1 MQDTED
7 LGMSSDFTQPRT
19 VHIVVIGVVQDHNG
33 NFKVIITFTYETK
46 IVTPFESMERIVQDF
61 RFSRRIFL
69 DSLVSVPLIDFV
81 SIKPEGIRP
90 KGSSKDVVLSW
101 DITDQET
108 FNPLTKAVDHIV
120 REDNVRLIH

>member
-90 KGSSKDVVLSW
+90 KGSSKDVVLS
-101 DITDQET
+101 
-108 FNPLTKAVDHIV
+108 
-120 REDNVRLIH
+120 